1 LVNKIEGSIT
11 LHNLLKTFVE
21 VDPVR
26 GIVYPDYDG
35 ELWFNQFMPVRR
47 VVNNEAKHVDL
58 REKRRQH
65 FHVRDIYQ
73 AVINTLKK

>member
-1 LVNKIEGSIT
+1 
-11 LHNLLKTFVE
+11 
-21 VDPVR
+21 
-26 GIVYPDYDG
+26 VYPDYDG
-35 ELWFNQFMPVRR
+35 DLWFNQFMPVRR

-65 FHVRDIYQ
+65 FHVWDIYQ